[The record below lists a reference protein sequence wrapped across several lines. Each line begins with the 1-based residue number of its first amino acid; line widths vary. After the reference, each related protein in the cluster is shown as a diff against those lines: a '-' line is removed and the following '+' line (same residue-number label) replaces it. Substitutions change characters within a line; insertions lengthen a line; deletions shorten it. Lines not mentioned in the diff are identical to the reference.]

1 MPTSEPVVTEPYRP
15 RLHFSPARNWM
26 NDPNGLLFHDGT
38 YHLFFQHNP
47 GGPEWGDI
55 AWGHATSSDLL
66 TWTEHSVAI
75 PATEHEMIFS
85 GSAVVDAA
93 NTSGLGAAGA
103 GSAGTGVA
111 GDGPLVAI
119 YTSAYRDH
127 PVHGDN
133 QAQSVAFSVDGGQTW
148 EKYAGNPVHDRDRT
162 DYRDPKVFW
171 FGPPEGGHWVMVA
184 VDADASRLVVN
195 VSDDLLRWRT
205 TSTFESAR
213 LPEMWECPDLFPLV
227 VEGAGVALA
236 GGEGGVRWVLVLST
250 GGPGQHYVVGDFD
263 GERFVEDA
271 AVPTGRVDHGADF
284 YAAASFNGLAGEPG
298 GVGLTEEPAG
308 RRVLIGWMGQAFRAP
323 TSPWQGIM
331 SAPRDL
337 GLRAVGGVPRLVSRF
352 SPEIGRAE
360 REVAVADGVRV
371 GAAAEVA
378 AGEGA
383 AGEGAA
389 GEGAAEEGAA
399 EEGAASDGTATVVV
413 GRGGGLQ
420 QRVRARIVPGSASL
434 AGIRVLVGDACGTRI
449 GYDRTTGELVLDRSA
464 SGVVAHEGFAT
475 PRRVP
480 VRLVDGALILDVLT
494 DSMSVEVLANDG
506 EVVVSELVFPGSDA
520 VGVEVFAEGGGAVV
534 DVRLADLVPQGLS
547 D

>member
-1 MPTSEPVVTEPYRP
+1 MPTSEPAATEPYRP

-66 TWTEHSVAI
+66 TWTEHPVAI
-75 PATEHEMIFS
+75 PATDHEMIFS

-93 NTSGLGAAGA
+93 NTSGLGSAGA
-103 GSAGTGVA
+103 
-111 GDGPLVAI
+111 GPLVAL

-133 QAQSVAFSVDGGQTW
+133 QAQSVAYSTDGGRTW
-148 EKYAGNPVHDRDRT
+148 EKYAGNPVHDRGRT

-171 FGPPEGGHWVMVA
+171 FGPPEGGHWVMAA

-227 VEGAGVALA
+227 VEGSRADGGAAGP
-236 GGEGGVRWVLVLST
+236 GGDVRWVLVLST
-250 GGPGQHYVVGDFD
+250 SGPGQHYVVGDFD

-271 AVPTGRVDHGADF
+271 AVPTGRVDHGADL
-284 YAAASFNGLAGEPG
+284 YAAATFNGLAGEPG
-298 GVGLTEEPAG
+298 GVGLGVDAPAG

-337 GLRAVGGVPRLVSRF
+337 GLRAVDGVPRLVSRF
-352 SPEIGRAE
+352 SPEVGAAE
-360 REVAVADGVRV
+360 REVVSVEGLAVDGAGPGGS
-371 GAAAEVA
+371 GA
-378 AGEGA
+378 GA
-383 AGEGAA
+383 
-389 GEGAAEEGAA
+389 
-399 EEGAASDGTATVVV
+399 TAVV

-420 QRVRARIVPGSASL
+420 QRVRARIVPGSASF
-434 AGIRVLVGDACGTRI
+434 AGVRVLVGEARGTTI
-449 GYDRTTGELVLDRSA
+449 GYDRATGELVLDRSA
-464 SGVVAHEGFAT
+464 SGVAAHDGFAT

-480 VRLVDGALILDVLT
+480 VRLVDGALTLDVLT
-494 DSMSVEVLANDG
+494 DAMSVEVVANDG

-520 VGVEVFAEGGGAVV
+520 VGVEAFAEGGGAVL
-534 DVRLADLVPQGLS
+534 DVRVADVVPEG

>member
-1 MPTSEPVVTEPYRP
+1 MPTSQPAATEPYRP

-47 GGPEWGDI
+47 GAPEWGDI

-66 TWTEHSVAI
+66 DWTEHPVAI

-93 NTSGLGAAGA
+93 NSSGLGSAGA
-103 GSAGTGVA
+103 
-111 GDGPLVAI
+111 GPLVAL

-127 PVHGDN
+127 PVRGGK
-133 QAQSVAFSVDGGQTW
+133 QAQSVAFSTDGGSTW

-195 VSDDLLRWRT
+195 TSDDLLSWRT
-205 TSTFESAR
+205 TSTFTSGR

-227 VEGAGVALA
+227 VEGSGAD
-236 GGEGGVRWVLVLST
+236 GGVRWVLVLST
-250 GGPGQHYVVGDFD
+250 GGPGQHYVIGDFD

-271 AVPTGRVDHGADF
+271 TVPTGRVDHGADL
-284 YAAASFNGLAGEPG
+284 YAAATFNGLDAGP
-298 GVGLTEEPAG
+298 VG

-323 TSPWQGIM
+323 TEPWQGIM

-337 GLRAVGGVPRLVSRF
+337 GLRVVDGVPRLVSRF
-352 SPEIGRAE
+352 SREIDDAE
-360 REVAVADGVRV
+360 REVAS
-371 GAAAEVA
+371 AEGLRLGGPVPDDSRP
-378 AGEGA
+378 EF
-383 AGEGAA
+383 
-389 GEGAAEEGAA
+389 
-399 EEGAASDGTATVVV
+399 ATVAV
-413 GRGGGLQ
+413 GRAGHLQ
-420 QRVRARIVPGSASL
+420 QRVRARIVPGSASF
-434 AGIRVLVGDACGTRI
+434 AGLRVLVGDGCATSI
-449 GYDRTTGELVLDRSA
+449 GYDRATAEVVLDRSA

-475 PRRVP
+475 PHRVP
-480 VRLVDGALILDVLT
+480 ARLVDGALALDVLT
-494 DSMSVEVLANDG
+494 DAMSVEVLVNDG
-506 EVVVSELVFPGSDA
+506 EVAISELVFPAPDA
-520 VGVEVFAEGGGAVV
+520 VGVEAFAEGGDAVL
-534 DVRLADLVPQGLS
+534 DVHVADLVPEDSG

>member
-1 MPTSEPVVTEPYRP
+1 MPTSEPAATEPYRP

-47 GGPEWGDI
+47 GAPEWGDI

-66 TWTEHSVAI
+66 TWTEHPVAI

-93 NTSGLGAAGA
+93 NTSGLG
-103 GSAGTGVA
+103 VA
-111 GDGPLVAI
+111 EVAPLVAI

-127 PVHGDN
+127 PVHGGN
-133 QAQSVAFSVDGGQTW
+133 QAQSVAFSVDGGRTW
-148 EKYAGNPVHDRDRT
+148 EKYAGNPVHDRGRT

-171 FGPPEGGHWVMVA
+171 FGPPDGGHWVMVA

-227 VEGAGVALA
+227 VDGDPERA
-236 GGEGGVRWVLVLST
+236 RWVLVLST

-271 AVPTGRVDHGADF
+271 EVPTGRVDHGADL
-284 YAAASFNGLAGEPG
+284 YAAATYNGLP
-298 GVGLTEEPAG
+298 G

-337 GLRAVGGVPRLVSRF
+337 GLRAVEGVLRLVSQF
-352 SPEIGRAE
+352 SREIDKAE
-360 REVAVADGVRV
+360 REVVSVEGLVVDGSGPGSP
-371 GAAAEVA
+371 GA
-378 AGEGA
+378 G
-383 AGEGAA
+383 
-389 GEGAAEEGAA
+389 
-399 EEGAASDGTATVVV
+399 ATVVV
-413 GRGGGLQ
+413 GRGAGLQ
-420 QRVRARIVPGSASL
+420 QRVRARIVPGAASF
-434 AGIRVLVGDACGTRI
+434 AGIRVLVGETCGTSI

-480 VRLVDGALILDVLT
+480 VRLVDGALTLDVLT
-494 DSMSVEVLANDG
+494 DAMSVELLANDG

-520 VGVEVFAEGGGAVV
+520 VGVEVFAEGGDAVV
-534 DVRLADLVPQGLS
+534 DVRVADVVPEGPR

>member
-66 TWTEHSVAI
+66 TWTEHPVAI

-93 NTSGLGAAGA
+93 NTSGLGAAGL
-103 GSAGTGVA
+103 GTA
-111 GDGPLVAI
+111 EAAPLVAI

-127 PVHGDN
+127 PVHDGN
-133 QAQSVAFSVDGGQTW
+133 QAQSVAFSADGGCTW
-148 EKYAGNPVHDRDRT
+148 EKYAGNPVHDRGRT
-162 DYRDPKVFW
+162 DYRDPKAFW
-171 FGPPEGGHWVMVA
+171 FGPPESGHWVMVA

-205 TSTFESAR
+205 TSTFADAR
-213 LPEMWECPDLFPLV
+213 LPEMWECPDLFPLK
-227 VEGAGVALA
+227 VEADA
-236 GGEGGVRWVLVLST
+236 GGSGGSGGAVRWVLVLST

-263 GERFVEDA
+263 GESFVEDA
-271 AVPTGRVDHGADF
+271 GVPPGRVDHGADL
-284 YAAASFNGLAGEPG
+284 YAAASFNGLD
-298 GVGLTEEPAG
+298 

-337 GLRAVGGVPRLVSRF
+337 ALRDVDRVPRLVSRF

-360 REVAVADGVRV
+360 REVVSVEGLRPGGSGPDGP
-371 GAAAEVA
+371 GP
-378 AGEGA
+378 EGSRSQA
-383 AGEGAA
+383 
-389 GEGAAEEGAA
+389 
-399 EEGAASDGTATVVV
+399 ATVVV
-413 GRGGGLQ
+413 GRGAGLQ
-420 QRVRARIVPGSASL
+420 QRVRARIVPGSASF
-434 AGIRVLVGDACGTRI
+434 AGVRVLVGEACGTSI
-449 GYDRTTGELVLDRSA
+449 GYDRMTGDLVLDRSA
-464 SGVVAHEGFAT
+464 SGLVAHDGFAT

-480 VRLVDGALILDVLT
+480 VRLVDGAITLDVLT
-494 DSMSVEVLANDG
+494 DSMSVEVLVNDG
-506 EVVVSELVFPGSDA
+506 EVAVSELVFPEPGA
-520 VGVEVFAEGGGAVV
+520 VGVEVFAEGGDAVV
-534 DVRLADLVPQGLS
+534 DVRVS
-547 D
+547 DVGAEIGNR

>member
-66 TWTEHSVAI
+66 TWTEHPVAI

-93 NTSGLGAAGA
+93 NTSGLGAAG
-103 GSAGTGVA
+103 TGVV

-127 PVHGDN
+127 PVHGGN
-133 QAQSVAFSVDGGQTW
+133 QAQSVAFSADGGQSW
-148 EKYAGNPVHDRDRT
+148 EKYAGNPVHDRGRT

-171 FGPPEGGHWVMVA
+171 FGAPEGGHWVMVA

-195 VSDDLLRWRT
+195 VSGDLLRWRT
-205 TSTFESAR
+205 ASTFESAR

-227 VEGAGVALA
+227 VEGGGGVAGD
-236 GGEGGVRWVLVLST
+236 GGEGCVRWVLVLST

-263 GERFVEDA
+263 GERFVEDV

-298 GVGLTEEPAG
+298 GVGLTGEPAD

-337 GLRAVGGVPRLVSRF
+337 GLRAVDGVPRLVSRF
-352 SPEIGRAE
+352 SPEIGRVE

-383 AGEGAA
+383 APN
-389 GEGAAEEGAA
+389 
-399 EEGAASDGTATVVV
+399 GTATVVV
-413 GRGGGLQ
+413 GRGGGPQ

-434 AGIRVLVGDACGTRI
+434 AGIRVLVGDSCGTRI

-480 VRLVDGALILDVLT
+480 VRLVDGALALDVLT
-494 DSMSVEVLANDG
+494 DSMSVEVLVNDG
-506 EVVVSELVFPGSDA
+506 EVAISELVFPGPGA
-520 VGVEVFAEGGGAVV
+520 VGVEAFAEGGDAVV
-534 DVRLADLVPQGLS
+534 DVRVADLVPEGTS

>member
-1 MPTSEPVVTEPYRP
+1 MPTSEPAVTEPYRP

-47 GGPEWGDI
+47 GAPEWGDI

-66 TWTEHSVAI
+66 TWTERPVAI
-75 PATEHEMIFS
+75 PASEHEMIFS

-93 NTSGLGAAGA
+93 NTSGLGPAGA
-103 GSAGTGVA
+103 P
-111 GDGPLVAI
+111 PLVAL

-127 PVHGDN
+127 PEHGGK
-133 QAQSVAFSVDGGQTW
+133 QAQSAAFSTDGGRTW
-148 EKYAGNPVHDRDRT
+148 EKYAGSPVHDRDRS

-195 VSDDLLRWRT
+195 VSDDLLSWRT
-205 TSTFESAR
+205 ASTFTDPR
-213 LPEMWECPDLFPLV
+213 LPGMWECPDLFPLV
-227 VEGAGVALA
+227 VEGSGADGVA
-236 GGEGGVRWVLVLST
+236 GGDVRWVLMLST

-263 GERFVEDA
+263 GERFVADD
-271 AVPTGRVDHGADF
+271 AVPTGRVDHGADL
-284 YAAASFNGLAGEPG
+284 YAAATFNGLAGEPG
-298 GVGLTEEPAG
+298 GVGLDARASLG

-337 GLRAVGGVPRLVSRF
+337 ALRAVGGVPRLVSRF
-352 SPEIGRAE
+352 SPELDRAE
-360 REVAVADGVRV
+360 REVVSVEGLAVGGSGG
-371 GAAAEVA
+371 GA
-378 AGEGA
+378 
-383 AGEGAA
+383 
-389 GEGAAEEGAA
+389 
-399 EEGAASDGTATVVV
+399 VVV
-413 GRGGGLQ
+413 GRGAGLQ
-420 QRVRARIVPGSASL
+420 QRVRARIVPGSAAL
-434 AGIRVLVGDACGTRI
+434 AGIRVLVGESCGTRI
-449 GYDRTTGELVLDRSA
+449 GYDRAAGELVLDRSA

-480 VRLVDGALILDVLT
+480 VRLVDGALTLDVLT

-506 EVVVSELVFPGSDA
+506 EVVVSELVFPEPGA
-520 VGVEVFAEGGGAVV
+520 VGVEAFAEGGGAVV
-534 DVRLADLVPQGLS
+534 DVRVSDVLPGLLAD
-547 D
+547 

>member
-66 TWTEHSVAI
+66 TWTEHPVAI

-93 NTSGLGAAGA
+93 NTSGLGAAG
-103 GSAGTGVA
+103 VA
-111 GDGPLVAI
+111 PLVAL

-133 QAQSVAFSVDGGQTW
+133 QAQSVAFSVDGGHTW

-171 FGPPEGGHWVMVA
+171 FGPPETGHWVMVA

-205 TSTFESAR
+205 ASTFADQR
-213 LPEMWECPDLFPLV
+213 LPGMWECPDLFPLV
-227 VEGAGVALA
+227 VEGGDGA
-236 GGEGGVRWVLVLST
+236 VRWVLVLST

-263 GERFVEDA
+263 GERFVEDT

-284 YAAASFNGLAGEPG
+284 YAAASFNGLTGEP
-298 GVGLTEEPAG
+298 AD

-337 GLRAVGGVPRLVSRF
+337 GLRAVDGVPRLVSRF
-352 SPEIGRAE
+352 SPEIGRVE

-371 GAAAEVA
+371 GAAA
-378 AGEGA
+378 
-383 AGEGAA
+383 
-389 GEGAAEEGAA
+389 
-399 EEGAASDGTATVVV
+399 V
-413 GRGGGLQ
+413 GRGAGPQ

-434 AGIRVLVGDACGTRI
+434 AGIRVLVGDSCGTRI
-449 GYDRTTGELVLDRSA
+449 GYDRTTSELVLDRSA
-464 SGVVAHEGFAT
+464 SGVVVHEGFAT

-494 DSMSVEVLANDG
+494 DAMSVEVLANDG
-506 EVVVSELVFPGSDA
+506 EVAISELVFPGPDA
-520 VGVEVFAEGGGAVV
+520 VGVEAFAEGGDAVV
-534 DVRLADLVPQGLS
+534 DVWVADLVPEGSS

>member
-1 MPTSEPVVTEPYRP
+1 MPTSEPAVTEPYRP

-47 GGPEWGDI
+47 GAPEWGDI

-66 TWTEHSVAI
+66 TWTEHPVAI

-93 NTSGLGAAGA
+93 NTSGLGVD
-103 GSAGTGVA
+103 GSA
-111 GDGPLVAI
+111 PLVAL

-127 PVHGDN
+127 PVHGGN
-133 QAQSVAFSVDGGQTW
+133 QAQSVAFSVDGGRTW
-148 EKYAGNPVHDRDRT
+148 EKYAGNPVHDRGRT

-227 VEGAGVALA
+227 VEGSGA
-236 GGEGGVRWVLVLST
+236 VRWVLVLST

-263 GERFVEDA
+263 GERFVEDV
-271 AVPTGRVDHGADF
+271 AVPTGRVDHGADL
-284 YAAASFNGLAGEPG
+284 YAAATFNGLAGEPG
-298 GVGLTEEPAG
+298 GVGLGVDGPAG

-337 GLRAVGGVPRLVSRF
+337 GFRAVDGVPRLVSRF
-352 SPEIGRAE
+352 SREIDVAE
-360 REVAVADGVRV
+360 REVVSVEGLVVDGS
-371 GAAAEVA
+371 GPGGSG
-378 AGEGA
+378 AGE
-383 AGEGAA
+383 
-389 GEGAAEEGAA
+389 
-399 EEGAASDGTATVVV
+399 TAVV
-413 GRGGGLQ
+413 GRGAGLQ
-420 QRVRARIVPGSASL
+420 QRVRARIVPGAASF
-434 AGIRVLVGDACGTRI
+434 AGVRVLVGESCGTSI
-449 GYDRTTGELVLDRSA
+449 GYDRAAGELVLDRSA

-480 VRLVDGALILDVLT
+480 VRLVDGALTLDVLT
-494 DSMSVEVLANDG
+494 DAMSVEVLANDG
-506 EVVVSELVFPGSDA
+506 EAVVSELVFPEPGA
-520 VGVEVFAEGGGAVV
+520 VGVEVFAEGGDAVV
-534 DVRLADLVPQGLS
+534 DVRVADVDPEGPG